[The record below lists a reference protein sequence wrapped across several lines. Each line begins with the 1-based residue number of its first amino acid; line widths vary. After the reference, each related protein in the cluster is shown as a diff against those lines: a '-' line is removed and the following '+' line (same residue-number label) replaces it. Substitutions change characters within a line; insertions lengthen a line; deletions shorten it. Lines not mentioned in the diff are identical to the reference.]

1 METGWEAELEDTK
14 EGKVKGLVPA
24 QGQNWQEIGIKHTK
38 DPGEVRSQNQRRG
51 PGRTEGWRLG
61 GLVMTD
67 GNAWPTKQADGAIT
81 RLCRWSAA

>member
-24 QGQNWQEIGIKHTK
+24 QGQNWQEIGIEHTK

-51 PGRTEGWRLG
+51 AWENGRPETGRAG
-61 GLVMTD
+61 HDRRKRV
-67 GNAWPTKQADGAIT
+67 AYKA
-81 RLCRWSAA
+81 S